1 VNRQEAAPP
10 FSHEQQQ
17 LKVFSLAVANF
28 RILRVL

>member
-17 LKVFSLAVANF
+17 LKVFSLAKF
-28 RILRVL
+28 RILKVL